1 MTGDTLRRTLAQVTC
16 WMLRRPAAETR
27 TPSRGPVLGRL
38 WLGVDGVGLSVTG
51 GGPGRQSKVAATDE
65 VSGQIEDLQVLL
77 GQGPC
82 VDAVATGAPVLVP
95 DLDRPGLG
103 ARWPAFLPA
112 ASAVGV
118 RASFALPLVVGEV
131 RLGAMDLYRTE
142 TGRLDRR
149 DLAEAEACAG
159 AAVELLLALA
169 HTGPPDRLPDF
180 MQSGWV
186 GSSVV
191 HQASGMVMVQLSC
204 DIGAAFAAMRARA
217 YREERPL
224 DELARDVIE
233 RRVRFGRSR
242 S

>member
-1 MTGDTLRRTLAQVTC
+1 
-16 WMLRRPAAETR
+16 
-27 TPSRGPVLGRL
+27 
-38 WLGVDGVGLSVTG
+38 
-51 GGPGRQSKVAATDE
+51 
-65 VSGQIEDLQVLL
+65 
-77 GQGPC
+77 
-82 VDAVATGAPVLVP
+82 
-95 DLDRPGLG
+95 
-103 ARWPAFLPA
+103 
-112 ASAVGV
+112 
-118 RASFALPLVVGEV
+118 
-131 RLGAMDLYRTE
+131 
-142 TGRLDRR
+142 
-149 DLAEAEACAG
+149 
-159 AAVELLLALA
+159 
-169 HTGPPDRLPDF
+169 

>member
-1 MTGDTLRRTLAQVTC
+1 MPWPPVRPC
-16 WMLRRPAAETR
+16 WSPTW
-27 TPSRGPVLGRL
+27 T
-38 WLGVDGVGLSVTG
+38 
-51 GGPGRQSKVAATDE
+51 GPGSER
-65 VSGQIEDLQVLL
+65 
-77 GQGPC
+77 
-82 VDAVATGAPVLVP
+82 
-95 DLDRPGLG
+95 
-103 ARWPAFLPA
+103 RWPAFLPA

-204 DIGAAFAAMRARA
+204 DIGAAFAANAGPGLPRGTPAGRAGPGRHRA
-217 YREERPL
+217 AGPVRPVPL
-224 DELARDVIE
+224 VTA
-233 RRVRFGRSR
+233 GRAPR
-242 S
+242 P